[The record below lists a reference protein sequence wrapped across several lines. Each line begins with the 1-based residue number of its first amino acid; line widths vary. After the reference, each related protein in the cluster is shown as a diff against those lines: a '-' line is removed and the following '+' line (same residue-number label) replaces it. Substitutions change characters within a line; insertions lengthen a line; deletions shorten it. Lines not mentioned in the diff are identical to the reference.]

1 MTITAYRSGETA
13 PHWTD
18 DCYKETLTH
27 GTDQILFTLSMPSK
41 GGGVTEVQLRVTSE
55 SFEALVRACGSILL
69 DYPQKLSK
77 LRVGRAA
84 QNARCVGVSQ

>member
-1 MTITAYRSGETA
+1 MTIKAYRSGETA

-27 GTDQILFTLSMPSK
+27 GTDKILFTLSMPSK

-69 DYPQKLSK
+69 DYPQKLS
-77 LRVGRAA
+77 
-84 QNARCVGVSQ
+84 